1 MYRKEL
7 RYYFST
13 PIAYIVIGLYQ
24 LAISLFLW
32 VIPGQWNIID
42 SGYAQVDGLFQLS
55 PWLFML
61 LCPALTMRLLSEERQ
76 SGIWDLIR
84 TKPISLTRIMLGKY
98 FAAWTLVLIGLLPCF
113 VHYFVVA
120 YMAEPMGNLDSG
132 AFIGSFLGLIMLSG
146 TFMAIG
152 LLCATFSKSQIAFN
166 STCISRLN
174 QIAQSGT
181 SLSLTRTQY
190 VEMLFNPVERMLAVR
205 PCAEDNPNAICWATE
220 NGRSRAVSASAFCR
234 ILFSIMDWDS
244 EYTYRVPC
252 IVRSKGEETI
262 LFFDLDNFIG
272 TAKQNREENLE
283 EEVAAAEEAIR
294 EESAETKGIFFSADE
309 DEEPQEIEDT
319 EEMERKLQELAEIE
333 RRTFGTPV
341 FEHKGDVRLPSID
354 DDGEWDV
361 MAMPRILG
369 EDHRVDEEVIDALQ
383 DQLLESMIAN
393 ETEGGTEWE
402 V

>member
-84 TKPISLTRIMLGKY
+84 TKPISPTRIMLGKY

-132 AFIGSFLGLIMLSG
+132 AFLGSFIGLILLSG

-152 LLCATFSKSQIAFN
+152 LLCATFSKSQIVCYILGA
-166 STCISRLN
+166 L
-174 QIAQSGT
+174 SGFVLSWT
-181 SLSLTRTQY
+181 LLQDHYSSLSRGVIDLRDVVFFMVVITIAITTSIFTIDRLTR
-190 VEMLFNPVERMLAVR
+190 
-205 PCAEDNPNAICWATE
+205 
-220 NGRSRAVSASAFCR
+220 
-234 ILFSIMDWDS
+234 
-244 EYTYRVPC
+244 
-252 IVRSKGEETI
+252 K
-262 LFFDLDNFIG
+262 
-272 TAKQNREENLE
+272 
-283 EEVAAAEEAIR
+283 
-294 EESAETKGIFFSADE
+294 
-309 DEEPQEIEDT
+309 
-319 EEMERKLQELAEIE
+319 
-333 RRTFGTPV
+333 
-341 FEHKGDVRLPSID
+341 
-354 DDGEWDV
+354 
-361 MAMPRILG
+361 
-369 EDHRVDEEVIDALQ
+369 
-383 DQLLESMIAN
+383 
-393 ETEGGTEWE
+393 
-402 V
+402 